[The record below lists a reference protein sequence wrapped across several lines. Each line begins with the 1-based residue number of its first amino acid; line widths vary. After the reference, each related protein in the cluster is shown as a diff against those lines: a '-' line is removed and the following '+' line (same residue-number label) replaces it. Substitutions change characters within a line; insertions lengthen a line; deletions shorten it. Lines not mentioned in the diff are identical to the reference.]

1 MEHESS
7 EDFIVAQKV
16 NLLFEDNADK
26 TTEERIGAAAF
37 NMLTYIDEEQIANS
51 DTLAE
56 WMEKDKDA
64 RKEARE
70 KRRANR
76 RRTWRALLTSSYIGM
91 GIPFYQ
97 DPALLMPPMHEADPE
112 SIKELPPELSDD
124 LTRLEEARRVLAEV
138 QIILGVQHQLK
149 PWEIKRAEAIARGL
163 SSPKIL
169 ND

>member
-37 NMLTYIDEEQIANS
+37 NMLACIDEERIANS
-51 DTLAE
+51 DKLAE

-64 RKEARE
+64 REKARE
-70 KRRANR
+70 QKRENR
-76 RRTWRALLTSSYIGM
+76 RMTFRAIFPYMGIGM
-91 GIPFYQ
+91 GFWDDQ
-97 DPALLMPPMHEADPE
+97 ALTRMPQMHEVDPN
-112 SIKELPPELSDD
+112 SIQELPPELSNE

-138 QIILGVQHQLK
+138 KTILADRHQLK
-149 PWEIKRAEAIARGL
+149 PVEIRRAEAIARSL
-163 SSPKIL
+163 SSPEMP